1 MEYFEATRAFGDQC
15 HLELRIRQR
24 AGPKLHTLDWHCFY
38 VFPVE
43 VHKIIKKKKLRKG
56 GGNNRLL

>member
-24 AGPKLHTLDWHCFY
+24 AGPKLHTLEWHCFY

-43 VHKIIKKKKLRKG
+43 VPKIFKKKK
-56 GGNNRLL
+56 